1 MENAHRSAGEPST
14 HPNRTHC
21 QYVIL
26 INITSHPPHPPSPHP
41 HPLHPTPPPPTHPPS
56 QVRATLQDMRVL
68 KTVFKI
74 AKGDEIYSVTVY
86 RDKGMVYFD
95 AYDPQTSRV
104 YLTRLA

>member
-1 MENAHRSAGEPST
+1 MEITEVAGVLDFGWKMPAV
-14 HPNRTHC
+14 R
-21 QYVIL
+21 L
-26 INITSHPPHPPSPHP
+26 
-41 HPLHPTPPPPTHPPS
+41 
-56 QVRATLQDMRVL
+56 VRATLQDMRVL

-104 YLTRLA
+104 YLTR

>member
-1 MENAHRSAGEPST
+1 
-14 HPNRTHC
+14 
-21 QYVIL
+21 
-26 INITSHPPHPPSPHP
+26 
-41 HPLHPTPPPPTHPPS
+41 
-56 QVRATLQDMRVL
+56 MRVL

-104 YLTRLA
+104 FLTRCVNRTPLPLSRLLLPLPTDYPSTHIYPPLRRGCFSPCD